1 MTIDVTIERI
11 EQILGLPRG
20 TEEGKSVTLPTS
32 APNQVIDLFLQH
44 GKSKKAIPSAK
55 KPTLK
60 NMAIGAADLLDLM
73 EVVDTKMKVR
83 CFLMIVLNKF
93 LIPSSGSHLND
104 RQAQI
109 AWDLDSVVKIDWC
122 KLVFEDLKD
131 CIKNRHDDNNNC
143 SGCSIVL
150 LIAVFE
156 ALVPSKCP
164 TTEPSVIGYD
174 DEKLKLLLEQIRDK
188 VGVKKERGI
197 DVSNKAQPT
206 EQNRSF
212 LEFEEEIHAIMKEMA
227 DHLDDVKCMVPDGKR
242 ESIQCSLGTFNTL
255 TKSNGSHTIVRIERI
270 AGTKHKYKIT
280 GRGAYGAYGRK
291 SKGCYKDIYAR
302 KCNKSAL
309 DISCDGLS
317 KK

>member
-1 MTIDVTIERI
+1 
-11 EQILGLPRG
+11 
-20 TEEGKSVTLPTS
+20 
-32 APNQVIDLFLQH
+32 
-44 GKSKKAIPSAK
+44 
-55 KPTLK
+55 
-60 NMAIGAADLLDLM
+60 M

-83 CFLMIVLNKF
+83 CFLMMIVLNKF

-131 CIKNRHDDNNNC
+131 CIKNRYDDNNNC

-150 LIAVFE
+150 LIVVFE

-188 VGVKKERGI
+188 VGVKKESGI

-227 DHLDDVKCMVPDGKR
+227 DHLDDVKCMVPDEKR

-255 TKSNGSHTIVRIERI
+255 TKRLWALDLWDPFYKANVLNVDNDSNGSYTMVRIGEHTI
-270 AGTKHKYKIT
+270 TKAIFRESLKPDGWLSSFVIDAQCEIWRSQWPDKKIILT
-280 GRGAYGAYGRK
+280 TFAY
-291 SKGCYKDIYAR
+291 
-302 KCNKSAL
+302 L
-309 DISCDGLS
+309 
-317 KK
+317 